1 MFYTKKSEPKK
12 QNQDYDWLLATVE
25 SVGKIL
31 FFFFTQPY
39 RGIIYRVKENPN
51 HLFYML
57 CVQAGGLLVGVFG
70 GFQWLYRVYEESF
83 WVRVI
88 SPEIFRHIQ
97 LWTFLF
103 IGHLYLFVW
112 RMPWLRRE
120 SVYNRDFERLGLVPA
135 CNGGKIKLLTDMKV
149 DEEQRCL
156 IVANPGLSLSTY
168 QARKEDIEAML
179 KKNITDI
186 SFGED
191 SHIVK
196 LTYRTMDFPRVV
208 RYADFHKGVEA
219 PDGKFGVGLAL
230 TGEKIFCSLREM
242 VHLLV
247 AGETGGGKSTF
258 LRQFIVDILK
268 FKEPTKL
275 YLIDLKGGVEFLP
288 FKGHPQINLVSEH
301 EKAANVLITLNN
313 ELDDRLKLFEE
324 HGVNDLDSFNH
335 KTDGGLPRIVL
346 VVDECAEI
354 FMRSNHDEKMKTY
367 INILR
372 LKIGRL
378 ARLSRAVGI
387 HLVLA
392 TQRPDKD
399 AIDMQT
405 KDNLVSRLCFRVN
418 NDYASTMV
426 LRDGRAAKLPKI
438 NGRAIWK
445 GTGDELELQI
455 PYLGQEE
462 VQALI

>member
-1 MFYTKKSEPKK
+1 MMNSNKNRKNPEFDGLTRS
-12 QNQDYDWLLATVE
+12 LE
-25 SVGKIL
+25 SVL
-31 FFFFTQPY
+31 ALLLFFFTQPY
-39 RGIIYRVKENPN
+39 RGIAWRIKENSN
-51 HLFYML
+51 HLYYML
-57 CVQAGGLLVGVFG
+57 YFQTIGLVIGYFW
-70 GFQWLYRVYEESF
+70 GFLWMITFYEKSIF
-83 WVRVI
+83 SYVI
-88 SPEIFRHIQ
+88 SPVIFNHMEII
-97 LWTFLF
+97 TFLF
-103 IGHLYLFVW
+103 LGHLYLFAW
-112 RMPWLRRE
+112 RMPQLRME
-120 SVYNRDFERLGLVPA
+120 SAFNRDFERLGLVPA
-135 CNGGKIKLLTDMKV
+135 CNGGKIKLITDRKL
-149 DEEQRCL
+149 DEEQRC
-156 IVANPGLSLSTY
+156 IVVANPGLSLSVY
-168 QARKEDIEAML
+168 KSKKEDIKAML
-179 KKNITDI
+179 KKNITEI
-186 SFGED
+186 SFGKD
-191 SHIVK
+191 SHVVN
-196 LTYRTMDFPRVV
+196 LTYRTMVFPKVI
-208 RYADFHKGVEA
+208 RYADFHKLAEA
-219 PDGKFGVGLAL
+219 PADKFGVGLAL
-230 TGEKIFCSLREM
+230 TGERIFCSLREM

-268 FKEPTKL
+268 FKEPTKF
-275 YLIDLKGGVEFLP
+275 YLIDLKGGVEFIP
-288 FKGHPQINLVSEH
+288 FKGHPQINLVSDH
-301 EKAANVLITLNN
+301 DKAASVLITLND
-313 ELDDRLKLFEE
+313 ELDNRLNIFEE
-324 HGVNDLDSFNH
+324 HGVNDLDSYNN
-335 KTDGGLPRIVL
+335 KTGLFLPRIVL

-354 FMRSNHDEKMKTY
+354 FMRSNHDEKMKLY

-372 LKIGRL
+372 QKIGRL

-445 GTGDELELQI
+445 GSNDELELQI